1 MRRAPG
7 PARKWLAAIV
17 VVGLLALLVTTRKDS
32 SAQTRLTHVVDTA
45 VLPVESL
52 VGRVT
57 VAVAK
62 DVRTGRQMFRAE
74 QRVHAL
80 EAELVQERILVMR
93 ERAAVQEDHTLRAI
107 LGLRQGLK
115 LPTVAASVVGES
127 PSSWWET
134 LILDR
139 GSLSGVAAGDPVLT
153 PSGLLGRVTTVTHGA
168 SVVMLLTNGQSGV
181 GVKDAVSGAR
191 GVALGQ
197 SGPQKL
203 VVQFFSPTAV
213 VKTGDAIVTST
224 LGGGMQAG
232 LPVGTVTRVVD
243 TSTGLIEATIRPA
256 ADPTA
261 TGTVLVVEEAPA
273 P

>member
-32 SAQTRLTHVVDTA
+32 SASARISHVVDTA
-45 VLPVESL
+45 VLPVEAL
-52 VGRVT
+52 VGRAT
-57 VAVAK
+57 SALAQ
-62 DVRTGRQMFRAE
+62 DIATGRQMFAAE
-74 QRVHAL
+74 KRVHAL
-80 EAELVQERILVMR
+80 EAQLAQEQILVMR
-93 ERAAVQEDHTLRAI
+93 EEAAVGEDHTLRAV
-107 LGLRQGLK
+107 LGLRQDLK

-134 LILDR
+134 VVIDR
-139 GSLSGVAAGDPVLT
+139 GSLSGVAVGDPVLT
-153 PSGLLGRVTTVTHGA
+153 PSGLLGRVTTVTHGD
-168 SVVMLLTNGQSGV
+168 SVVMLLTNGESGV
-181 GVKDAVSGAR
+181 GVKDASSGAR

-203 VVQFFSPTAV
+203 IVQFFSPTAV
-213 VKTGDAIVTST
+213 VKRGDAIVTST
-224 LGGGMQAG
+224 LGGGMPAG
-232 LPVGTVTRVVD
+232 FPVGTVTQVID

-261 TGTVLVVEEAPA
+261 TGTVLVVEEAPSS
-273 P
+273 